1 MAGEGIGL
9 VIGSNKNPLAAIEDE
24 VREHLIKMKKLE
36 KEMEEVFNNKVDEKL
51 SHLDTVRQSEID
63 DVERKRHLVDLEK
76 VELFS
81 MRAQF
86 EREKLAWET
95 KSESQGSKS
104 SASLGRKKHYRFS
117 VGTFKF
123 GKQ

>member
-1 MAGEGIGL
+1 MGL
-9 VIGSNKNPLAAIEDE
+9 LIGSNKNPLAAIEDE

-95 KSESQGSKS
+95 KSQSQPSKS
-104 SASLGRKKHYRFS
+104 TSLREK
-117 VGTFKF
+117 TI
-123 GKQ
+123 QI